1 MGPVGQ
7 NQKRLFCHVCHVA
20 APGQGS
26 MFVSIESDE
35 ITGANFVMVIHKR
48 LL

>member
-1 MGPVGQ
+1 
-7 NQKRLFCHVCHVA
+7 
-20 APGQGS
+20 